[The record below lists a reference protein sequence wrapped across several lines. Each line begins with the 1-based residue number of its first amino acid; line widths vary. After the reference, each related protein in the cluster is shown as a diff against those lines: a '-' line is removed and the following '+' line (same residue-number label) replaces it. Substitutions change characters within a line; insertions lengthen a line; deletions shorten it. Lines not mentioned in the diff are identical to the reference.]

1 MWISLLP
8 YRTPIEIP
16 EQCKERHYRTHF
28 SSLYRQFGNS
38 LLFRS
43 LAQCTTLAIPNAL
56 PNLSGSLAKDV
67 LPIHSCTCAMSCWIE
82 LLSYNLASAPAES
95 SV

>member
-16 EQCKERHYRTHF
+16 EQRKKRHDRAPFT
-28 SSLYRQFGNS
+28 SLRCHGSDS

-43 LAQCTTLAIPNAL
+43 LAQSTTLAIPNAL
-56 PNLSGSLAKDV
+56 PNLSGPPAKDV
-67 LPIHSCTCAMSCWIE
+67 LPIHPCTCATSCWIG
-82 LLSYNLASAPAES
+82 LLSYNLPSAPAES
-95 SV
+95 SA

>member
-16 EQCKERHYRTHF
+16 EQRKKRHDRTPFTSLCRHF
-28 SSLYRQFGNS
+28 CDS

-43 LAQCTTLAIPNAL
+43 LALSATLTIPNTL

-67 LPIHSCTCAMSCWIE
+67 LPIHPCTCATSCWIGS
-82 LLSYNLASAPAES
+82 LSYNLPSAPAES
-95 SV
+95 SA